1 MLKKFTEQ
9 TPLSHDLFSF
19 SQLSEGAAGGKCPGL
34 NVHMPD
40 TIIPHKEKPTSYSW
54 DGWEYFPEHLSLW
67 LPTLKGEILEQK
79 RKCRN
84 TLGLL
89 PQM

>member
-1 MLKKFTEQ
+1 
-9 TPLSHDLFSF
+9 
-19 SQLSEGAAGGKCPGL
+19 
-34 NVHMPD
+34 MPD